1 MYDELNIDLLTPT
14 PFLNFDFLMS
24 CAFVFFCFF
33 YFLSTFVNKI
43 DIDYGYFFNLTIC
56 QLFNLYAFLYLFKL
70 I

>member
-24 CAFVFFCFF
+24 CAFVFVFF
-33 YFLSTFVNKI
+33 TFYQHLLIKLI
-43 DIDYGYFFNLTIC
+43 LIMDIFNLTIC